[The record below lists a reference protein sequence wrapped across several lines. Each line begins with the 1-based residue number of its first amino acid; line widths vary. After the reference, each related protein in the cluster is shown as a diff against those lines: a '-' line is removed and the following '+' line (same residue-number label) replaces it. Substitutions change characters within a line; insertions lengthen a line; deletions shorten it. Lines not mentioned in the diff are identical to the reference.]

1 MEIWKDIKGYEGKYQ
16 CSNLGNI
23 KSLVYKK
30 PKILKPRLDKDG
42 YLKVILY
49 KDGPKEFRVHRLIA
63 DTFIS
68 HSNDLC
74 IVNHKDENKSNN
86 CVDNLEWCN
95 ANYNNNYGMRNSKI
109 RKKNTNHE
117 SKSIKVEQYSKEGDL
132 IKVWPS
138 LREVERELGLPHNNI
153 MASIKRN
160 GYCGNFKWK
169 ILTI

>member
-16 CSNLGNI
+16 CSSLGNI

-63 DTFIS
+63 DAFIP
-68 HSNDLC
+68 HPNDLY
-74 IVNHKDENKSNN
+74 IVNHKDEDKSNN

-95 ANYNNNYGMRNSKI
+95 ADYNNNYGMRNSKI
-109 RKKNTNHE
+109 REKNINHE

-138 LREVERELGLPHNNI
+138 LREVERELGLPHSNI

>member
-1 MEIWKDIKGYEGKYQ
+1 
-16 CSNLGNI
+16 
-23 KSLVYKK
+23 
-30 PKILKPRLDKDG
+30 
-42 YLKVILY
+42 
-49 KDGPKEFRVHRLIA
+49 
-63 DTFIS
+63 
-68 HSNDLC
+68 
-74 IVNHKDENKSNN
+74 
-86 CVDNLEWCN
+86 
-95 ANYNNNYGMRNSKI
+95 MRE
-109 RKKNTNHE
+109 NTNHE